1 MLFDKSGEPLLT
13 ISEAKKIRD
22 KSSDEEKEG
31 NFETIVE
38 GHQYVVDNNIY
49 PEVVS
54 KDTGYY
60 KASQLGIS
68 NIED

>member
-1 MLFDKSGEPLLT
+1 MLFNKSGDPLLT
-13 ISEAKKIRD
+13 ISEAKKIID
-22 KSSDEEKEG
+22 KSGDEEKEG
-31 NFETIVE
+31 KFETIVE

-60 KASQLGIS
+60 KASQLGIK
-68 NIED
+68 NIDD